1 MKIKTLTTTV
11 SILLLGTGFALA
23 QNGDCPRGGKGKGK
37 CGEGRGDCETVCVD
51 DAELLAKGNGQGGGG
66 NGQGGGGNGQGGGGN
81 GQGKRDRRRDG
92 TGGGC
97 DTLAIDTELLAKGQG
112 GGGNGQGKRE
122 RRRDG
127 TGDGCQKALV

>member
-11 SILLLGTGFALA
+11 SILLLGAGFALA

-37 CGEGRGDCETVCVD
+37 CGEGRGACETVCIED
-51 DAELLAKGNGQGGGG
+51 GQLCAKGKGGG
-66 NGQGGGGNGQGGGGN
+66 NGE
-81 GQGKRDRRRDG
+81 GKRDRRRDG

-97 DTLAIDTELLAKGQG
+97 DNLTSDLALLAQGKGQG
-112 GGGNGQGKRE
+112 KGNGGGNGEGKRD

-127 TGDGCQKALV
+127 TGGGCQKALV